1 MAMGAQGQSRRIGL
15 FCLAVTAVGWGLN
28 WPVIKLL
35 LREWPPLFARGAAG
49 IVAAL
54 ALASLALLRGERLS
68 VPKDATRPLAAAAFT
83 NVFAWMG
90 FTTVAMVWLSV
101 AEGALLV
108 YTMPI
113 WATLLAWPMRGER
126 PTLRA
131 LTALALGVAGLLVLL
146 ARPGFALGPGKLPG
160 MVLALAAAALFAF
173 GTVAKR
179 SAIPLA
185 PVALTAWQVGLGC
198 LPMLALGLLFERP
211 DLGALTP
218 VGWASLAYMTAVP
231 MAVCYLGWFAAIRRL
246 PPAMASTTMLL
257 VPLIGVI
264 SAAVMLGEPLGF
276 REMLA
281 LVLTL
286 GGVGLAAR
294 KPA

>member
-1 MAMGAQGQSRRIGL
+1 MSSSEALRSRRIGL
-15 FCLAVTAVGWGLN
+15 LCLTVTAVGWGLN

-35 LREWPPLFARGAAG
+35 LREWPPLFARGVAG
-49 IVAAL
+49 VIAVL
-54 ALASLALLRGERLS
+54 ALASLAALRRERLS
-68 VPKDATRPLAAAAFT
+68 VPKGALRPLTAAAFT

-131 LTALALGVAGLLVLL
+131 VAALALGVAGLVVLL

-160 MVLALAAAALFAF
+160 MLLALAAAALFAF
-173 GTVAKR
+173 GTVTRR
-179 SAIPLA
+179 SPIPLA

-198 LPMLALGLLFERP
+198 LPMLVLGLLFENQE
-211 DLGALTP
+211 LSALSP

-231 MAVCYLGWFAAIRRL
+231 MGVCYLGWFAAIRRL
-246 PPAMASTTMLL
+246 PPAMASTSMLL
-257 VPLIGVI
+257 VPLIGVL
-264 SAAVMLGEPLGF
+264 SAAVMLGEPLGL
-276 REMLA
+276 RELRA

-286 GGVGLAAR
+286 GGVGLAVR